1 MRLNAKYKR
10 RRTSRFPVTIF
21 TWLVIGSA
29 AGVVGWMWW
38 ENKPATNPPP
48 QLLKVPRPATK
59 TPPEMLVTPPPI
71 NVPPPPRPT
80 TAPSPPSNA
89 PPAVHLIQTS
99 RPPPVIID
107 LTNTAREP
115 VTNTASF
122 TRVLQAQLAL
132 VKRGISPGS
141 LDGILGSQTRAA
153 LRVFQNLENLPASG
167 ALNSA
172 TLSQLAFDEPF
183 SVDYTVTT
191 EDLNRLRP
199 LGKTWLAK
207 SEQDRLDYETILELV
222 AEKAQSHPNLIRRMN
237 PGVDWSS
244 ISAGSTLKTPRIE
257 SAPVRAKAAFL
268 RINLAARTLQ
278 AFDGETNLLAHF
290 PCSIGQ
296 KMEKRPVGELHVVA
310 SAPNPNYTFN
320 PEVFPES
327 TEARELGR
335 KLLVQPGPN
344 NPVGTVWIGLDRPG
358 YGIHGTP
365 RPEDVGRT
373 ESHGCFR
380 LANWNVEYLQR
391 LVAVGTPVLVEP

>member
-10 RRTSRFPVTIF
+10 RKASRFPVTIL
-21 TWLVIGSA
+21 TWLVIGSGA
-29 AGVVGWMWW
+29 SVVGWMWW
-38 ENKPATNPPP
+38 ENRPATSPPP
-48 QLLKVPRPATK
+48 QLRNVARAATK
-59 TPPEMLVTPPPI
+59 TPPERVVAPPPI
-71 NVPPPPRPT
+71 NVPPPPPI
-80 TAPSPPSNA
+80 TAPSPLSNA
-89 PPAVHLIQTS
+89 PPAVQLIQTS

-107 LTNTAREP
+107 PTNATREP
-115 VTNTASF
+115 VKSTASF

-153 LRVFQNLENLPASG
+153 LRVFQKLENLPPSG
-167 ALNSA
+167 ALDFPTVSK
-172 TLSQLAFDEPF
+172 LAFDDQF
-183 SVDYTVTT
+183 SVDYKVTT
-191 EDLNRLRP
+191 EDLTQLQP
-199 LGKTWLAK
+199 LAKTWLAK

-244 ISAGSTLKTPRIE
+244 VSAGSTLKTPRVE
-257 SAPVRAKAAFL
+257 PAPVRAKAAFL

-296 KMEKRPVGELHVVA
+296 KMEKRPVGELHVIA
-310 SAPNPNYTFN
+310 SAANPNYTFN

-335 KLLVQPGPN
+335 KLLLQPGPN
-344 NPVGTVWIGLDRPG
+344 NPVGAVWIGLDRPG

-380 LANWNVEYLQR
+380 LANWNVEYLRR
-391 LVAVGTPVLVEP
+391 LVAVGTTVVVEP